1 MLREI
6 VIYGFSFGV
15 VVILVYYLM
24 RYGPVN
30 KTWMRITKAQVNTLK
45 QAQNEY
51 YMLNPGLKKLKPKG
65 APHYKSKLV
74 SHEGVAIYGDGIY
87 GKFCLGPN
95 GKYKFKRYDM
105 ISAIFPVEV
114 ENPMVKT
121 DSVLMGLKFWKELQ
135 VETKDFEVLL
145 IDSRKHNFDVIIPA
159 LKKGLMGRWDELYRE
174 NQVIRG
180 KILEGEVGW
189 HSLIRTIPPPP
200 PPPGQREMIF
210 EEVKSRPKDKSRGSL
225 IFEEPPEVADL
236 KAKGMNRLGAILA
249 VLGILSLV
257 FLYLILFQISVP
269 GTCLFTTSIMLIML
283 GFLFIVLAVLL
294 FRIAKRRYSIK
305 VYENGVTNFIVG
317 TGEEIF
323 IPFGQFHNISEGQN
337 YFDGAY
343 YKLEAKDQRYSVAL
357 NKKTPGIEN
366 HMNFIRQQIGRPDLD
381 YPMEILSLSPML
393 RKFEYIAYAALI
405 FVSVA
410 LAFFVSNSVFGDSG
424 DLLIIFGMGIL
435 FPIISVI
442 AVFLIA
448 YKFVSFYKN
457 NNDKKGI
464 DLKTVGAIFLVMLAI
479 FYFSYY
485 YGFFVWEGEDPVIEI
500 VQDPMPLSG
509 VPLTMLTSDSQIIL
523 NDNLVLDDATLILHN
538 STLMFNC
545 SSDKEF
551 TIWVD
556 EDSQLDLIN
565 CSILSV
571 NANFGY
577 GFEIYGT
584 ANIVNSTISNV
595 WGDEENENWDG
606 GIEIYSDSVIIKDST
621 ITQGQT
627 NGILVFDCSPLII
640 GNTIRGCH
648 DDAVEIHF
656 SHSTIIRNTIEH
668 NGWGVIIWPES
679 DVTISRN
686 VIRNN
691 DCGVSILSTSASIK
705 NNTFTENYDYAIRYD
720 EGSDVIMANNEFLN
734 NGEDIV
740 EPDPFENSL
749 LVMCGVGMIVMSV
762 VFFVILYFLQ
772 KTNFKGGQGEGNKD
786 QIM

>member
-6 VIYGFSFGV
+6 IIYGFSFGFV
-15 VVILVYYLM
+15 AILVYYLM

-30 KTWMRITKAQVNTLK
+30 KSWMRISKAQINSLK

-65 APHYKSKLV
+65 SPHYKSKLV

-95 GKYKFKRYDM
+95 GKYKFKRHDM
-105 ISAIFPVEV
+105 ISAIYPVEV

-121 DSVLMGLKFWKELQ
+121 DSVLMGLKSWKELQ

-200 PPPGQREMIF
+200 PPPDQKEMIF
-210 EEVKSRPKDKSRGSL
+210 EEVKPRPKDKSRGSL

-257 FLYLILFQISVP
+257 FLYLIHFQISVP
-269 GTCLFTTSIMLIML
+269 GTCLFSSSIMLIMI

-294 FRIAKRRYSIK
+294 FRVAKRRYSIK
-305 VYENGVTNFIVG
+305 VYENGATNFIVG

-357 NKKTPGIEN
+357 NKLTPGIEN
-366 HMNFIRQQIGRPDLD
+366 HMIFIRQQIGRPDLD
-381 YPMEILSLSPML
+381 YPLEITTLSPML

-405 FVSVA
+405 IVSVA
-410 LAFFVSNSVFGDSG
+410 LGYFVSISVFGDSSEFG
-424 DLLIIFGMGIL
+424 IIFGMGIL
-435 FPIISVI
+435 FPIISII

-479 FYFSYY
+479 FYSSYY

-500 VQDPMPLSG
+500 VQDPMPRSG
-509 VPLTMLTSDSQIIL
+509 VPLTLLTSDSQIIM
-523 NDNLVLDDATLILHN
+523 NDNLVLEDASLILHN
-538 STLMFNC
+538 STLTFNC

-551 TIWVD
+551 SIWVD
-556 EDSQLDLIN
+556 ENSRLDLIN
-565 CSILSV
+565 CTILSV
-571 NANFGY
+571 NANLGY

-595 WGDEENENWDG
+595 WGDEDNENWDG
-606 GIEIYSDSVIIKDST
+606 GIEIYSDSVMVIDST
-621 ITQGQT
+621 ITHGQT

-640 GNTIRGCH
+640 GNIIRGCE
-648 DDAVEIHF
+648 DDGLEIHF
-656 SHSTIIRNTIEH
+656 SESFIVDNTVEH
-668 NGWGVIIWPES
+668 NGWGIIIWPES
-679 DVTISRN
+679 DVTISQN

-691 DCGVSILSTSASIK
+691 DYGISIYLSSASIE
-705 NNTFTENYDYAIRYD
+705 NNTFTENLEYAVKYD
-720 EGSDVIMANNEFLN
+720 EESDVKFANNVFMN

-740 EPDPFENSL
+740 EPDPFSDTL
-749 LVMCGVGMIVMSV
+749 LIGCGVGMIVMSV
-762 VFFVILYFLQ
+762 VFFVILYGMQ
-772 KTNFKGGQGEGNKD
+772 KTNFKGEKG
-786 QIM
+786 

>member
-6 VIYGFSFGV
+6 IIYGFSFGFV
-15 VVILVYYLM
+15 AILVYYLM

-30 KTWMRITKAQVNTLK
+30 KTWMRITKEQINTLK

-65 APHYKSKLV
+65 SPHYKSKLV
-74 SHEGVAIYGDGIY
+74 SHEGVAIYQDGIY
-87 GKFCLGPN
+87 GKYCLGPN
-95 GKYKFKRYDM
+95 GKYKFKRFDM

-121 DSVLMGLKFWKELQ
+121 DSVLMGLKSWKELQ
-135 VETKDFEVLL
+135 VETMDFEVLL

-159 LKKGLMGRWDELYRE
+159 LKRGLVGRWDELYRE

-189 HSLIRTIPPPP
+189 HSRIRTIPPPP
-200 PPPGQREMIF
+200 PPPDQKGMIF
-210 EEVKSRPKDKSRGSL
+210 EEVRSRPKDKSRGSL

-257 FLYLILFQISVP
+257 FLFLMLFQISVP
-269 GTCLFTTSIMLIML
+269 GTCLFTTSIMLIMFS
-283 GFLFIVLAVLL
+283 FLFLVLAVLL

-323 IPFGQFHNISEGQN
+323 IPFGHFHNISEGQN

-357 NKKTPGIEN
+357 NKKTPSIEN
-366 HMNFIRQQIGRPDLD
+366 YMNFIRQQIGRPDLD
-381 YPMEILSLSPML
+381 YPLEITTLSPML

-405 FVSVA
+405 IVSVI
-410 LAFFVSNSVFGDSG
+410 LGYFFSYSVFGDSG
-424 DLLIIFGMGIL
+424 DLLVIFGMGIL

-464 DLKTVGAIFLVMLAI
+464 DIKTIGAIFLIMLAI
-479 FYFSYY
+479 FYFSFY
-485 YGFFVWEGEDPVIEI
+485 YGFFLWEGEDPIIEI
-500 VQDPMPLSG
+500 VQDPMPQSG
-509 VPLTMLTSDSQIIL
+509 VPLTLLASDSQIIL
-523 NDNLVLDDATLILHN
+523 NDNLVLDDETLILHN

-551 TIWVD
+551 SIWVD
-556 EDSQLDLIN
+556 EDSRLDLIN
-565 CSILSV
+565 CTLLAL
-571 NANFGY
+571 NANYGY
-577 GFEIYGT
+577 GFEVYGT
-584 ANIVNSTISNV
+584 ANIVNSTVSNV

-606 GIEIYSDSVIIKDST
+606 GIEIYSDSVKIMDST

-627 NGILVFDCSPLII
+627 NGILVFDCSPLIS
-640 GNTIRGCH
+640 GNTIRGCP
-648 DDAVEIHF
+648 DDGLEVHF
-656 SHSTIIRNTIEH
+656 SELTIVGNTIEH
-668 NGWGVIIWPES
+668 NGWGIIIWPES
-679 DVTISRN
+679 DVVISHN
-686 VIRNN
+686 TIRNN
-691 DCGVSILSTSASIK
+691 NYGLYIQSTGAFVQDNS
-705 NNTFTENYDYAIRYD
+705 FTDNLEYAMKYT
-720 EGSDVIMANNEFLN
+720 EGSDVRMANNEFFN
-734 NGEDIV
+734 NGADIV
-740 EPDPFENSL
+740 EPDPFGDSL
-749 LVMCGVGMIVMSV
+749 SIMCGVGMIVMSV
-762 VFFVILYFLQ
+762 VFFVILYVLQ
-772 KTNFKGGQGEGNKD
+772 KTNFQGEQGEGNQD
-786 QIM
+786 QII